1 MILLDGR
8 AVAGEIRRELAR
20 RVASLPRPPGLAV
33 ILVGDDPASEVY
45 VRQKEKACR
54 EVGIASRLYRFPA
67 SAETEELLE
76 LIGRLNEDPAVD
88 AILVQSPVPPQVD
101 FEALVR
107 AIDPEKDADG
117 FHPLNL
123 GRMLRGLPGLRP
135 CTPRGVME
143 LLERYSISARGR
155 KACVVGR
162 SLIVG
167 RPLALMLLSA
177 DATVTVCH
185 RHTTDL
191 AFHTSQAD
199 ILCVA
204 VGKPGL
210 ITRDMVKK
218 GAVVVDIGITRVN
231 GRVVGDVDPGVREV
245 AGALI
250 PVPGGVG
257 PMTVAMLLSN
267 TVEAACRRFSS

>member
-1 MILLDGR
+1 LILLDGR
-8 AVAGEIRRELAR
+8 AVAGEIRQELSR

-33 ILVGDDPASEVY
+33 ILVGRDPASEVY
-45 VRQKEKACR
+45 VRQKERACR
-54 EVGIASRLYRFPA
+54 EVGIKSRVHRF
-67 SAETEELLE
+67 SEDAETEELLE
-76 LIGRLNEDPAVD
+76 LIRRLNEDPMID

-101 FEALVR
+101 FEALVQ

-123 GRMLRGLPGLRP
+123 GRMLRRLPGPRP
-135 CTPRGVME
+135 CTPQGVME
-143 LLERYSISARGR
+143 LLRHYSIPVRGR
-155 KACVVGR
+155 TACVVGR

-185 RHTTDL
+185 RHTADL
-191 AFHTSQAD
+191 ARHTREAD

-204 VGKPGL
+204 VGHPGL
-210 ITRDMVKK
+210 ITREMVKK
-218 GAVVVDIGITRVN
+218 GAVVVDIGISRV
-231 GRVVGDVDPGVREV
+231 GGKVVGDVDPGVREV
-245 AGALI
+245 AGALS

-257 PMTVAMLLSN
+257 PMTVAMLLFN
-267 TVEAACRRFSS
+267 TVEAACKRFSS

>member
-8 AVAGEIRRELAR
+8 AVAGEIRRDLAR
-20 RVASLPRPPGLAV
+20 RVAALPRPPGLAV
-33 ILVGDDPASEVY
+33 ILVGRDPASEVY

-54 EVGIASRLYRFPA
+54 EVGIDSRVYRFPDDA
-67 SAETEELLE
+67 ATEDVLE
-76 LIGRLNEDPAVD
+76 LIGRLNGDPEVD
-88 AILVQSPVPPQVD
+88 AILVQSPVPRQVD
-101 FEALVR
+101 FEALVQ

-123 GRMLRGLPGLRP
+123 GRMLRGLPGPRP

-143 LLERYSISARGR
+143 LLSRYSIPVRGR
-155 KACVVGR
+155 TACVVGR

-185 RHTTDL
+185 RHTADL
-191 AFHTSQAD
+191 ARHTREAD
-199 ILCVA
+199 LLCVA
-204 VGKPGL
+204 VGRPGL
-210 ITRDMVKK
+210 ISPDMVKE
-218 GAVVVDIGITRVN
+218 GAVVVDIGISRVN
-231 GRVVGDVDPGVREV
+231 GKVVGDVDPGVREV
-245 AGALI
+245 AGALS

-257 PMTVAMLLSN
+257 PMTVAMLLAN
-267 TVEAACRRFSS
+267 AVEAACRRSSS